1 MKKYDFEELG
11 NVNSFQDQIINEAM
25 KEKQAKKSKVWT
37 SLLETYIRQREI
49 ILNAPVPDSN
59 EDAEEDVLPP
69 SIKLL
74 KRNINQKYANQL
86 YRWGMRADKVGNF
99 RIIYVIYDYHKVLFL
114 HAFDKQ
120 YNGDI
125 KREDIEEAEKIYE
138 DYLKKYPSKY
148 L

>member
-11 NVNSFQDQIINEAM
+11 NVSAFQDKLISEAM
-25 KEKQAKKSKVWT
+25 KEKQVKKSSVWT
-37 SLLETYIRQREI
+37 SFLKIYIRQREI
-49 ILNAPVPDSN
+49 ILHAPVPDPF
-59 EDAEEDVLPP
+59 EDADEDELPP

-74 KRNINQKYANQL
+74 NRNINPKYENQL
-86 YRWGMRADKVGNF
+86 YRWGIKAQKVGNF
-99 RIIYVIYDYHKVLFL
+99 RIIYLIYDYHKILFL

-125 KREDIEEAEKIYE
+125 KRQDIEKAEKIYE
-138 DYLKKYPSKY
+138 EYLEKYPSKY